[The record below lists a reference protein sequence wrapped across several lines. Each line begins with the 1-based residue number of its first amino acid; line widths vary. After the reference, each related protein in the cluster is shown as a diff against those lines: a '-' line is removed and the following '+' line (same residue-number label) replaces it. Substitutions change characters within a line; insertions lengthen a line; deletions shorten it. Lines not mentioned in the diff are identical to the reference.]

1 MSLPL
6 DLLNKLKNDKKT
18 KIIAVTVFGAV
29 TVTGFVVSQA
39 NAYYAVHDSKVYAQ
53 IVKQIKKATETIEKL
68 QTQIEMQKK
77 NMQDLSLKHI
87 KPITDDIDALRKQ
100 YSSVK
105 GNMSSL
111 FNGTKDSVTAFK
123 ENFQSFENL
132 DFDNMTYAQVGGM
145 IEQNRAKYTQLNQ
158 EATTLINAK
167 QAEIAKHEEAIRRY
181 QELLPTAQGQYAQ
194 AKLQNAILTEQNK
207 ISTARAE
214 IQAIQTKQ
222 ATYRSEL
229 ENLEKKGATAMNQ
242 KAANDFQTAGQAM
255 SSQDIKYNDL
265 NIIKLK

>member
-100 YSSVK
+100 YSTVK

-123 ENFQSFENL
+123 ENFQNFENL
-132 DFDNMTYAQVGGM
+132 DFDNMTYAPVS
-145 IEQNRAKYTQLNQ
+145 YTHL
-158 EATTLINAK
+158 T
-167 QAEIAKHEEAIRRY
+167 
-181 QELLPTAQGQYAQ
+181 LPT
-194 AKLQNAILTEQNK
+194 IL
-207 ISTARAE
+207 
-214 IQAIQTKQ
+214 
-222 ATYRSEL
+222 L
-229 ENLEKKGATAMNQ
+229 V
-242 KAANDFQTAGQAM
+242 
-255 SSQDIKYNDL
+255 
-265 NIIKLK
+265 